1 MFNPEIGF
9 VGDTSN
15 GSTLSE
21 ENAKLLATVRFI
33 CKNFF
38 TREFYAFE
46 KSSDFFGVVNLPAG
60 QYHIQKLHSL
70 VDKDVDFGVF
80 AAARRPDCLLFQ
92 SRTGT
97 LMHLTES
104 RINLKQGRVFAIGI
118 NDFQQSLKQTKGAPK
133 AELVVNTV
141 PITVTGR

>member
-1 MFNPEIGF
+1 M
-9 VGDTSN
+9 
-15 GSTLSE
+15 LSD
-21 ENAKLLATVRFI
+21 ENANLLATVRFI

-46 KSSDFFGVVNLPAG
+46 KSSDCFGVVNLPAG
-60 QYHIQKLHSL
+60 QYHIHKLHSL
-70 VDKDVDFGVF
+70 VDKDVDVDFGVF
-80 AAARRPDCLLFQ
+80 AAARRTDCLVFQ